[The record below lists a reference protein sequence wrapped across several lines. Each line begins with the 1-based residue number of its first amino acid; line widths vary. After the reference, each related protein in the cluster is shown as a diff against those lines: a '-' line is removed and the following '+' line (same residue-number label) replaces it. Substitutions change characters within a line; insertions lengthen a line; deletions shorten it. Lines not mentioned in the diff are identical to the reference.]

1 MQSDK
6 RAVSGEIGR
15 SGQPQVKDLIEQIPA
30 VGQKALGYRH
40 REKSTECA
48 GLSDRENEQQDIQQ
62 IRVPVMHAR
71 QDQHRG
77 PDKKRRGGEESL
89 RRLQQIA
96 AAAQREDQ
104 KRQRSRRSC
113 QIFGKRAVITGN
125 SVVCFA

>member
-1 MQSDK
+1 MRRFFRTRGFQKMQSDK

-15 SGQPQVKDLIEQIPA
+15 GGQPQVKDLIEQIPA
-30 VGQKALGYRH
+30 VGQQALGYRH
-40 REKSTECA
+40 CEKSTECA

-96 AAAQREDQ
+96 AA
-104 KRQRSRRSC
+104 SC